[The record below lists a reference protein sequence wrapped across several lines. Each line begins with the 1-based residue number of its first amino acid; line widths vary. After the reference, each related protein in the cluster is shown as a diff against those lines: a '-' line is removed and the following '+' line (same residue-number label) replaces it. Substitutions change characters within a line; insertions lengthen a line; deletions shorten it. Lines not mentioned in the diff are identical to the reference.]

1 MTDHHIIWWNVENL
15 FDVKDAPYRSNKLKR
30 TLANELKDWEEPV
43 LDKKLEQL
51 STIIEKMNGNK
62 GPDILGVCEIEN
74 EQVLDKLVSNI
85 DLTDREYGVAHED
98 TRDRRG
104 IDVAFI
110 YDTEKYEKEGI
121 FSHFIV
127 KRNATRD
134 ILQVDFKIKST
145 DREIVVIGNHWPA
158 RRGGELSSEPYRIM
172 AAENM
177 AYFIERITEIKGH
190 DIPIVVMGDFNDE
203 PFDRSIKDYAR
214 STRELARVQE
224 ARSMRLYNLM
234 WKEMGL
240 GKASYYYNKFPNMI
254 DQFMIS
260 QSITTG
266 DNHFSVNI
274 DSIKILDW
282 DELKNDDG
290 FPKRFGRPTSTEF
303 NDPNYDPGFSDHFPL
318 EMKLIEE

>member
-1 MTDHHIIWWNVENL
+1 MAEHYIAWWNVENL
-15 FDVKDAPYRSNKLKR
+15 FDVKDSPHRSDKLKR

-43 LDKKLEQL
+43 LEKKLELL
-51 STIIEKMNGNK
+51 STIIKKMNGDK

-74 EQVLDKLVSNI
+74 EQVLDKLVSHIN
-85 DLTDREYGVAHED
+85 LADREYGVAHED
-98 TRDRRG
+98 TSDRRG

-110 YDTEKYEKEGI
+110 YDTKKYDKGGI

-134 ILQVDFKIKST
+134 ILQVTFKIKST
-145 DREIVVIGNHWPA
+145 DREIVVIGNHWPS
-158 RRGGELSSEPYRIM
+158 RRGGQFFSEPYRIM

-177 AYFIERITEIKGH
+177 AYFIERIMAIKSY

-214 STRELARVQE
+214 STRELARVQD
-224 ARSMRLYNLM
+224 ARSLRLYNLM

-240 GKASYYYNKFPNMI
+240 GKASHYYSKFPNML
-254 DQFMIS
+254 DQFMVS
-260 QSITTG
+260 KSITTG
-266 DNHFSVNI
+266 NDSFSVDI

-282 DELKNDDG
+282 NELKDDDG
-290 FPKRFGRPTSTEF
+290 FPKRFGRPTPSEF

-318 EMKLIEE
+318 EMKLIEQ